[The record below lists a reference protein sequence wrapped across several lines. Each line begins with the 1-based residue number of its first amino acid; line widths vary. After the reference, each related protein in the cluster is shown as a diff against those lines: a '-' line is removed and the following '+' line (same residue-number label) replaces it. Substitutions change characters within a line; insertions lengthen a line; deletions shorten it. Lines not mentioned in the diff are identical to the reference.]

1 MHEWMQYSCEIEVV
15 TGYRTESLTKGF
27 ESWEVF
33 MLQTIERDS
42 QNKSNNGGLGCQ
54 WKKKIGRPGKS
65 IPHRANPCLVCRR
78 GHLED
83 ADVRETLMKG
93 SSVGI

>member
-1 MHEWMQYSCEIEVV
+1 MAALSPCFRLRLGPGSPGGEWMQYSCEIEVV
-15 TGYRTESLTKGF
+15 TGYKTESLTKGF

-54 WKKKIGRPGKS
+54 WKKKIGRPG
-65 IPHRANPCLVCRR
+65 
-78 GHLED
+78 
-83 ADVRETLMKG
+83 
-93 SSVGI
+93 